1 MEPKH
6 FSELE
11 FTPITLETARGAVR
25 GLFSELR
32 VNIATIPGGLIPYD
46 IRYGDDDDAV
56 PTHIK
61 TFVSVNYFGT
71 VIVNAP
77 LDFGGCDHIGIVDW
91 NFEGDTDDYPQW
103 MREFITN

>member
-1 MEPKH
+1 M
-6 FSELE
+6 
-11 FTPITLETARGAVR
+11 
-25 GLFSELR
+25 FSELR
-32 VNIATIPGGLIPYD
+32 VDIATIPGGLIPYD

-77 LDFGGCDHIGIVDW
+77 LDFSCCDHIGIVDW
-91 NFEGDTDDYPQW
+91 SLDESADRPEWASKYIND
-103 MREFITN
+103 